1 MQNYAQLKKSG
12 INQSRVRKTE
22 TQLEIPL
29 PPVPDSPR
37 TKKKKELTTFN
48 IVMLMIFS
56 AVVVVTYIHNVVSV
70 DRLLI
75 DITSLEKREAD
86 LKQQSER
93 LRASINMLS
102 SYTRIQDIA
111 LNQLKLVHNR
121 QQPLSL
127 NVYGIIDSQ
136 EKN

>member
-12 INQSRVRKTE
+12 ISQSRVRNKE
-22 TQLEIPL
+22 IQLEIPL
-29 PPVPDSPR
+29 TPAQDPPR
-37 TKKKKELTTFN
+37 AKKKKELTTFN

-70 DRLLI
+70 DRLLME
-75 DITSLEKREAD
+75 ITTFEKREAD

-111 LNQLKLVHNR
+111 LNQLKLIHNR

-127 NVYGIIDSQ
+127 NVYGITDSQ